1 MKYSEIFY
9 FRYNLTENEKISI
22 GRGCKDSAPRGGLTI
37 AAILVGDKIK
47 FGFANC
53 SLNKEQVLKIT
64 KDKLDNEIYNYTW
77 KCDNFNKKQGNEL
90 ATTRALEF
98 SKIEIPNVEY
108 DIVKK
113 FVNQIA
119 EKFLIRQL
127 VCKKLLNFDKLNVIV
142 NDNKDIEWTW
152 EK

>member
-1 MKYSEIFY
+1 
-9 FRYNLTENEKISI
+9 
-22 GRGCKDSAPRGGLTI
+22 
-37 AAILVGDKIK
+37 
-47 FGFANC
+47 
-53 SLNKEQVLKIT
+53 
-64 KDKLDNEIYNYTW
+64 
-77 KCDNFNKKQGNEL
+77 L